1 MQEGRGGDGVKESVP
16 ARAPVDELVRVEN
29 DDPKHDRESD
39 DRHGATVA
47 PVDAHGPVSSAVL
60 SHPGADP
67 PAALNPGAPPRI
79 GGDVTAAADVLPF
92 LRARPTGPH
101 MTRETSDSRGV
112 RDARDARHPRDASDV
127 DDVVSRAAAGEPE
140 AFRTLFLRHKSD
152 VARLVYRMLNAPADL
167 EDVIQEVFVQ
177 VFRSLKDFRGQAKF
191 STWLHRVTVNVVLM
205 HRRSARSRPVLTEEL
220 PGELVADDHQTL
232 PDDDVERLER
242 MRAFQRLL
250 ARLADKKRIVFV
262 LHELEGMA
270 PAEIAEVVGAPVL
283 TVRTRL
289 FYARRELEAMLAEE
303 PTLAGLAGLTSSS
316 AAPPT
321 AAAAPPPPAPAPPP
335 SSVRPA
341 KGGAS

>member
-1 MQEGRGGDGVKESVP
+1 VSEGSVP

-29 DDPKHDRESD
+29 DDPQHDRESD
-39 DRHGATVA
+39 DRHGANVA
-47 PVDAHGPVSSAVL
+47 PVGAPGLVSGTVL
-60 SHPGADP
+60 SHPGVDRQP
-67 PAALNPGAPPRI
+67 ALNPEEPPRI
-79 GGDVTAAADVLPF
+79 EGDVTAAADVLPF

-101 MTRETSDSRGV
+101 MTRESAQG
-112 RDARDARHPRDASDV
+112 RDASDA

-140 AFRTLFLRHKSD
+140 AFRTLFVRHKSD

-232 PDDDVERLER
+232 PDEDVDRRER

-250 ARLADKKRIVFV
+250 SRLADKKRIVFV
-262 LHELEGMA
+262 LHELEGMS
-270 PAEIAEVVGAPVL
+270 PAEIADVVGAPVL

-289 FYARRELEAMLAEE
+289 FYARRELEALLAEE
-303 PTLAGLAGLTSSS
+303 PALAGLAGLP
-316 AAPPT
+316 AAPPV
-321 AAAAPPPPAPAPPP
+321 PAP
-335 SSVRPA
+335 SSARPA